1 MNGRKEA
8 LRWWCAHVA
17 FRVRVSC
24 IACGIVMAHLSR
36 KLRTLVIVFLRFY
49 SSANAPSNP
58 GTIFLSFCAEFLLQI
73 SPKSGVCIQMWSSRV
88 ISFGAPHMDLGVLWR
103 AAATCVVDVPSPCQE
118 ESNQALEESV
128 QANIHEGGCD
138 HVNAFTNDVTNT
150 RNLGTF
156 FLAFVHALVGM
167 KFVEV

>member
-1 MNGRKEA
+1 MGGKKP
-8 LRWWCAHVA
+8 CIDD
-17 FRVRVSC
+17 VRVLCFECESRVL
-24 IACGIVMAHLSR
+24 IACGIVMAYLIR
-36 KLRTLVIVFLRFY
+36 KLCTLVTVFLRLY

-73 SPKSGVCIQMWSSRV
+73 SPKSGVCVQMWSSRV
-88 ISFGAPHMDLGVLWR
+88 ISFGPGVLWR

>member
-1 MNGRKEA
+1 M
-8 LRWWCAHVA
+8 
-17 FRVRVSC
+17 
-24 IACGIVMAHLSR
+24 
-36 KLRTLVIVFLRFY
+36 
-49 SSANAPSNP
+49 
-58 GTIFLSFCAEFLLQI
+58 
-73 SPKSGVCIQMWSSRV
+73 
-88 ISFGAPHMDLGVLWR
+88 
-103 AAATCVVDVPSPCQE
+103 DVPLVLGFVACCCDLCSRCAVAVSG

-150 RNLGTF
+150 RNLATF

>member
-1 MNGRKEA
+1 MF
-8 LRWWCAHVA
+8 H
-17 FRVRVSC
+17 
-24 IACGIVMAHLSR
+24 
-36 KLRTLVIVFLRFY
+36 
-49 SSANAPSNP
+49 
-58 GTIFLSFCAEFLLQI
+58 
-73 SPKSGVCIQMWSSRV
+73 WSW
-88 ISFGAPHMDLGVLWR
+88 GLWR
-103 AAATCVVDVPSPCQE
+103 AAATCVVDLPSPCQE

-156 FLAFVHALVGM
+156 FLSFVHALVDM